1 MTAPAPRICVTLI
14 VSQLTGSSEWS
25 FEIPKTERERER
37 ERGKRE
43 RERGLGERE
52 GG

>member
-37 ERGKRE
+37 EKRE